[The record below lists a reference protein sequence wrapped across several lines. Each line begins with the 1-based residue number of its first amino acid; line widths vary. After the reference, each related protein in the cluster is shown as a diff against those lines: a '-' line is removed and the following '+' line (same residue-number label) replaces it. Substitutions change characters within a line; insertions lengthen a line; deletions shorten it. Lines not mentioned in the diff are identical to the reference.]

1 MTSIRELTQPFYYK
15 RAEGETVIYIQI
27 DADSREA
34 VQQAVD
40 SVFINRK
47 PDECR
52 LVKLEEQPRQG
63 FATIIVLPPKNIDPE
78 N

>member
-15 RAEGETVIYIQI
+15 RQEGETIICIQV

-34 VQQAVD
+34 VEEAVNAIY
-40 SVFINRK
+40 INRK
-47 PDECR
+47 PEDCR
-52 LVKLEEQPRQG
+52 LVKLEEHPRQG
-63 FATIIVLPPKNIDPE
+63 FATIIVLKNKSSE

>member
-1 MTSIRELTQPFYYK
+1 MTSIRELSQPFFYK
-15 RAEGETVIYIQI
+15 REKGETLIYIQI

-34 VQQAVD
+34 VQEAVD
-40 SVFINRK
+40 CVYINRK

-52 LVKLEEQPRQG
+52 LVKLDEQPRQG